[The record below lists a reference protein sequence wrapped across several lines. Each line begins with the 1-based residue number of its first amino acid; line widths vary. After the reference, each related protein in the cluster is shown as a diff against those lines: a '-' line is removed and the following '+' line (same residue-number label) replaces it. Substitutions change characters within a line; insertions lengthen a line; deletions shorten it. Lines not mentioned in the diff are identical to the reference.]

1 MNSSERRVLINTCYG
16 HFLCHVNMLVFPAV
30 VLPLVGRLGISLSE
44 AIQISF
50 WMYMLLG
57 LMALPWG
64 AAADRWGADP
74 LMRIFYLGA
83 GFSGLAAALVIDLPS
98 SLALALAGLGLF
110 SGIYHPAGMGLISKN
125 IRQVGFA
132 LGVNGMFGNLGMA
145 VAPLLAGLMTWI
157 WGPRAVFILVGILN
171 FGGLA
176 LTGRTEGESPA
187 ESGTLAE
194 GNNINWL
201 LPFTILMVAAILG
214 GVVYRGATVITPI
227 YFELKLKILYR
238 ALTGLFGSNIS
249 PNLVATSITSLIFIV
264 GMLGQYSGG
273 KMADR
278 FDPRMGYL
286 LFSTVMVPAAFL
298 IAWLPEL
305 PLVAMVFVY
314 FFFLLGMQP
323 VENTLVAR
331 MIPQR
336 YHHTAFGLRFIL
348 TFGVGA
354 LAVKMIG
361 FIENNYGLEPVFIA
375 LGGFGIALVIAVLV
389 LIGVTRPHKAVRRA

>member
-16 HFLCHVNMLVFPAV
+16 HFICHFNMLVFPAV

-44 AIQISF
+44 TLQISF

-83 GFSGLAAALVIDLPS
+83 GLSGLAAALVIDSPS

-125 IRQVGFA
+125 IRQIGFA

-145 VAPLLAGLMTWI
+145 VAPLLAGLTTWI

-214 GVVYRGATVITPI
+214 GVVYRGATVITPV

-375 LGGFGIALVIAVLV
+375 LGGFGIALVLMVLV
-389 LIGVTRPHKAVRRA
+389 LIGVTRPNINEVEH